1 MRALLIAALLSL
13 ATAPSALA
21 QPNGDAVTGAQ
32 REQMQNQQAPPT
44 PAEVGSY
51 QNICI
56 GTALVTDPTS
66 NTPYNYFLFSQGD
79 ATMQIDV
86 TPQGLRVHST
96 TQVAPLPS
104 SPSADTRYNTMIET
118 LRAAAASR
126 SRLTV
131 NAREGI
137 VHTIVVYWAQRC
149 D

>member
-1 MRALLIAALLSL
+1 MRALLIAAILSL
-13 ATAPSALA
+13 AIAPSAFA
-21 QPNGDAVTGAQ
+21 QPNRDALTGGQ
-32 REQMQNQQAPPT
+32 REQLQNQQAPPT
-44 PAEVGSY
+44 AAESGSY

-56 GTALVTDPTS
+56 GTTLVTDPTS
-66 NTPYNYFLFSQGD
+66 NTPYNYFIFRSGE

-96 TQVAPLPS
+96 TQVQPSPS
-104 SPSADTRYNTMIET
+104 SPTADARYNTMIET

-131 NAREGI
+131 NARDGI

-149 D
+149 E